1 MKVNEIFCSIEG
13 EGIRQ
18 GYLCTFVRFYE
29 CNLHCSYCDTRYACE
44 GEEYNDMS
52 PQSIFNSIKKYPA
65 KYVTLTGGEPLLQR
79 NTEIIELLQ
88 LLNDAGIQVNI
99 ETNGSIY
106 ISQYVLENSIITM
119 DWKSISSGE
128 HTNML
133 RSNLE
138 RLKSKDVL
146 KFVVGTEEDINQM
159 IDVLNS
165 IDIQA
170 NVFVSPVFDIIAPSE
185 IVEKIVKN
193 RLTKVR
199 MQLQIHKFIWDPNK
213 RGV

>member
-18 GYLCTFVRFYE
+18 GYLCTFVRFYG
-29 CNLHCSYCDTRYACE
+29 CNLNCSYCDTRYACE
-44 GEEYNDMS
+44 GGEYNDMS

-79 NTEIIELLQ
+79 TTEIIELLQ

-106 ISQYVLENSIITM
+106 IPHYVLENSIITM

-165 IDIQA
+165 IDIKA
-170 NVFVSPVFDIIAPSE
+170 NVFVSPVFDMIAPSE